1 MYIDISL
8 TTEPAVFSWW
18 GAAWPPYAALR
29 AKAPMPPTTDV
40 LEQQGTSLLPAVS

>member
-18 GAAWPPYAALR
+18 GAAWPPYAA
-29 AKAPMPPTTDV
+29 APTTDV